1 MRIAISGMFWTEPH
15 VGSGQYLHNL
25 IAQFAAHAAGHRFIL
40 VLPRYLQSSLS
51 QSGRSARPSLPHIQ
65 TVVMPTP
72 FDRRNEHLAKVWF
85 EQIALGQVCR
95 KLRADVV
102 HVPYFG
108 APRYSTIPLIVT
120 VHDLIPLLPDYR
132 GGRAVQLYTRLVT
145 HTARRADMIIADSE
159 HTRRDLVTTLGV
171 AEERIAVTHLAAASA
186 LQPQSEDA
194 VAAVNERFRL
204 TEPYILYIGGFD
216 IRKNVT
222 TAIRAFARMRRAG
235 GVRVTLAIAG
245 RLPASGGA
253 LFPDLN
259 RVILEENIAADVA
272 LLGPVSEDE
281 KAALMSGCVGFVYPS
296 RYEGFGLPPLEAMQC
311 GAAVLA
317 SATTSVGEVVGDGG
331 VQLPPD
337 AIDAWAA
344 AMARVANDADWRAEL
359 RQRGLARAKTFSW
372 ERTAQHTLALYEQLG
387 RTVAAVPA

>member
-15 VGSGQYLHNL
+15 VGSGQYLHQL
-25 IAQFAAHAAGHRFIL
+25 IAQFAAHSAGHRFIL
-40 VLPRYLQSSLS
+40 ILPRYLQSQPALGSAA
-51 QSGRSARPSLPHIQ
+51 ARPSLPHIQ
-65 TVVMPTP
+65 TVSMPTP
-72 FDRRNEHLAKVWF
+72 FDGRNEHLAKVWF
-85 EQIALGQVCR
+85 EQVALGQVCR
-95 KLRADVV
+95 KLRAEIV

-108 APRYSTIPLIVT
+108 APRYSSIPVIVT

-132 GGRAVQLYTRLVT
+132 GSRAVQLYTRLVT
-145 HTARRADMIIADSE
+145 NTARRATAIIADSQ
-159 HTRRDLVTTLGV
+159 HTKHDLVTTLGV
-171 AEERIAVTHLAAASA
+171 ADERIAVTYLAAAPS
-186 LQPQSEDA
+186 LQPQSETTI
-194 VAAVNERFRL
+194 AAVNERYRL

-222 TAIRAFARMRRAG
+222 TAIRAFARMRRMG
-235 GVRVTLAIAG
+235 GPRTVLAIAG
-245 RLPASGGA
+245 RLPTSSSA

-259 RVILEENIAADVA
+259 RVILEEDIAADVA

-331 VQLPPD
+331 VQLAPD
-337 AIDAWAA
+337 ALDEWAA
-344 AMARVANDADWRAEL
+344 AMARVVSDVGWRTEL
-359 RQRGLARAKTFSW
+359 QQRGLVRAAAFSW
-372 ERTAQHTLALYEQLG
+372 ERTAEQTLTLYEQIG
-387 RTVAAVPA
+387 RQAATVAV